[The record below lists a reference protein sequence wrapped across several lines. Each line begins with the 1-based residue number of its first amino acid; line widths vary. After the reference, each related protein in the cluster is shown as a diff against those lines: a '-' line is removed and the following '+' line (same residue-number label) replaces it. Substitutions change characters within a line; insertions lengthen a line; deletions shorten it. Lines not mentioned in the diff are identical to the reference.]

1 MRDDRPLT
9 EFHHQSEVR
18 VEGVARGSKRK
29 DKQGGEKAEDG
40 AAKEPQPQ
48 EPESMDGVET
58 VVNDEVMNK
67 TDSEEKN
74 PEEECVTA
82 GAGEDSSS
90 TEQPSD
96 DQPPKDKPP
105 NAAAEDPP
113 DLLDMVQ
120 FSLDSAGGAC
130 VASLSLMALGLLSVH
145 LSIPK
150 QMVVV
155 DSNLVDND
163 IVKR

>member
-9 EFHHQSEVR
+9 EFHHQSELR

-40 AAKEPQPQ
+40 AAKEP
-48 EPESMDGVET
+48 ESVDGVET

-90 TEQPSD
+90 TEQQSD
-96 DQPPKDKPP
+96 DQPPEDKPP
-105 NAAAEDPP
+105 NTAAEDPP